1 MKIRLIAL
9 VLLLKVIPT
18 IAQEEKVPDGK
29 PADTTAL
36 KQVEIESV
44 NKEKAAT
51 ILTAEQLAEIQKTT
65 LANQK
70 EAEKIKAKAISDAKA
85 LEKQQRKLEKEQRQ
99 FAKTQDRIAD
109 AEKDLIK
116 QKEKLIK
123 EQGRLEKM
131 NAKLDKDK
139 RKGKLTDI
147 EIQKE
152 GIKISKQSIEI
163 QELKEDID
171 KTQKKLTKLRG

>member
-9 VLLLKVIPT
+9 VLLLKVMPS
-18 IAQEEKVPDGK
+18 IAQGEKVPDGK
-29 PADTTAL
+29 TLDTTAL
-36 KQVEIESV
+36 KQVEIASEV
-44 NKEKAAT
+44 TEKTAVV
-51 ILTAEQLAEIQKTT
+51 LTAEQLAEIQKTT
-65 LANQK
+65 LANHK
-70 EAEKIKAKAISDAKA
+70 EAERIKAKAVSDAKV
-85 LEKQQRKLEKEQRQ
+85 LEKEQRKLEKEQKR

-109 AEKDLIK
+109 TEKDLIK

-123 EQGRLEKM
+123 QQGRLEKM
-131 NAKLDKDK
+131 NSKLEKDK

-152 GIKISKQSIEI
+152 GIKISKQSIGI